1 MTSFDVVIVGGG
13 IIGGA
18 VAWELARTG
27 RRVVLVDRQQPGLE
41 ASWAAGGILSPSFEV
56 PEALALVPLARA
68 SLALY
73 PDFIA
78 AVESATGHA
87 TGFTKTP
94 ASRFS
99 SATTRSAP
107 GTRLSPRT
115 TLRAC
120 QSKSFPST
128 RPSASSLL

>member
-1 MTSFDVVIVGGG
+1 MTSFDLAVVGGG

-27 RRVVLVDRQQPGLE
+27 RRVVLLDRQQPGLE

-73 PDFIA
+73 PEFVA
-78 AVESATGHA
+78 AIESATG
-87 TGFTKTP
+87 
-94 ASRFS
+94 
-99 SATTRSAP
+99 RS
-107 GTRLSPRT
+107 
-115 TLRAC
+115 LRD
-120 QSKSFPST
+120 
-128 RPSASSLL
+128 